1 MEVGKIKK
9 VIPEGTRDYTIEE
22 CFKRNKIIEKIK
34 NIFRL
39 WGYREVSTP
48 TIEYFDNFNS
58 KTKTLKEEEMY
69 KFFDNRG
76 HILVLRN
83 GCNKVKRF
91 RDTNEAF
98 LLFQYF

>member
-48 TIEYFDNFNS
+48 TIEYFDNFN
-58 KTKTLKEEEMY
+58 KNTK
-69 KFFDNRG
+69 RR
-76 HILVLRN
+76 RN
-83 GCNKVKRF
+83 V
-91 RDTNEAF
+91 
-98 LLFQYF
+98 